1 MNPEE
6 RQLRSHAAMV
16 EASNIFWEE
25 KISEAID
32 ILENMEEYETPE
44 EFHQEELELE
54 QELKYLLMKSAWEQ
68 KEMIRLEKKIKRYI
82 DDNEG

>member
-32 ILENMEEYETPE
+32 ILENMEEYET
-44 EFHQEELELE
+44 
-54 QELKYLLMKSAWEQ
+54 
-68 KEMIRLEKKIKRYI
+68 R
-82 DDNEG
+82 

>member
-1 MNPEE
+1 
-6 RQLRSHAAMV
+6 
-16 EASNIFWEE
+16 
-25 KISEAID
+25 
-32 ILENMEEYETPE
+32 MEEYETPE

>member
-54 QELKYLLMKSAWEQ
+54 QELKYLLMKSAWEL

>member
-44 EFHQEELELE
+44 EIHQEELELE